1 MLPQEI
7 IRRKRDGAVLTTEE
21 IDDFIRGMTEGTV
34 TEGQVAAFG
43 MAVFFQGMTSE
54 ETALLTRAMA
64 DSGDRM
70 SWDLPGPV
78 VDKHSTGGVG
88 DLVSL
93 VLGPMV
99 AACGGYVPMIS
110 GRGLGHTGGTLDK
123 LESIPG
129 YNALPG
135 NSLFRK
141 TVLDAGVA
149 IIGQTGNLAPA
160 DGRFY
165 SIRDVTATV
174 ESIPLITA
182 SILSKKLA
190 AGLDALVMDVKT
202 GSGAFMPNHAQSVLL
217 AESIVSAANRA
228 GLKTSALVTDMNEPL
243 APCAGNALEV
253 AEAVRYLTGEN
264 RDVRLDSVVMAL
276 CSEMLLLSGLAR
288 DESEARKRLLDA
300 LGSGA
305 AAERFARMVA
315 KLGGPSDFIE
325 RHESYLP
332 AASEKM
338 VVSSPGRGFIA
349 GWDTRVLGLVVVSLG
364 GGRTRA
370 EDAIDLSVGLTDIA
384 RIGTF
389 LERGDVL
396 AVLHGS
402 DGSWSEAIKEMV
414 VNAVRI
420 SNEPPPGRELVYENA
435 ATTMVKE

>member
-7 IRRKRDGAVLTTEE
+7 IRHKRDGDALTEAE
-21 IDDFIRGMTEGTV
+21 INEFILGITEGTV

-43 MAVFFQGMTSE
+43 MAVFFQGMASV

-64 DSGDRM
+64 DSGDTLL
-70 SWDLPGPV
+70 WDLPGPV

-93 VLGPMV
+93 VLAPMV

-129 YNALPG
+129 YNALPS

-141 TVLDAGVA
+141 TVRDAGVA

-202 GSGAFMPNHAQSVLL
+202 GSGAFMPSHQQSVLL
-217 AESIVSAANRA
+217 AESIVSVANRA

-253 AEAVRYLTGEN
+253 AEAVRYLTGVN
-264 RDVRLDSVVMAL
+264 RDERLDGVVMAL
-276 CSEMLLLSGLAR
+276 CSEMLLLSGLSR
-288 DESEARKRLLDA
+288 DESEARKRLLEA
-300 LGSGA
+300 LDSGA
-305 AAERFARMVA
+305 ATERFARMVA
-315 KLGGPSDFIE
+315 GLGGPADFIE
-325 RHESYLP
+325 RYESYLSI
-332 AASEKM
+332 ASEKM
-338 VVSSPGRGFIA
+338 VVPSPGRGFIA
-349 GWDTRVLGLVVVSLG
+349 GWNTRALGLAVVSLG

-370 EDAIDLSVGLTDIA
+370 EDGIDPSVGLTDIA

-389 LERGDVL
+389 VEKGDPLV
-396 AVLHGS
+396 VIHGL
-402 DGSWSEAIKEMV
+402 GGSEAICAMV
-414 VNAVRI
+414 SEAVHL
-420 SNEPPPGRELVYENA
+420 SDEPPSTRELIYRNA
-435 ATTMVKE
+435 